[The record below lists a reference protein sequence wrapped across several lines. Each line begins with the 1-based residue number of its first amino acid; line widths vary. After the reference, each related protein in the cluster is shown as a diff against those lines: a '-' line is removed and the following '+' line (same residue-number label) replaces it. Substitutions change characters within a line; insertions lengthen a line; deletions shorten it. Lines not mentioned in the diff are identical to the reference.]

1 VKKTALT
8 LVAAFG
14 LIIMAVFAV
23 AEIRALTPRSVHAQ
37 DEPATPGAQPEVTT
51 ALGRKFY
58 SVSDTKGTIAAA
70 QQALAADP
78 KNVDLMMKLEAAQVG
93 VWQDREAIAT
103 CTRVI
108 AIAPTNAAAYVDR
121 GHREV
126 SLRQFDRAI
135 QDSTHAG
142 TLDPK
147 NPELWYNLGLAHYF
161 RFEFAPAAAAFRHA
175 VEYAVDDDNRIGST
189 NWLYVSLRRANQPA
203 EAAKALAAI
212 GPEIKAKGPH
222 YQFYLNMVRFYQG
235 TMTEADLKLPE
246 EPPANPDDELS
257 FDTMT
262 YQLGNWHLY
271 NGHPAEAQKYFER
284 VAKGKVWV
292 TWGFIGSEMELVR
305 ARGAGKP

>member
-1 VKKTALT
+1 MKKTVWA
-8 LVAAFG
+8 VVGAFAM
-14 LIIMAVFAV
+14 IVMAVFGV
-23 AEIRALTPRSVHAQ
+23 AKAIVLSDAFLAQ
-37 DEPATPGAQPEVTT
+37 GAPAASGEQPEVTT

-58 SVSDTKGTIAAA
+58 SAPDPKGTIAAA

-135 QDSTHAG
+135 QDSTYAA

-203 EAAKALAAI
+203 EAAKALSAI
-212 GPEIKAKGPH
+212 GPEMKAKGSH

-246 EPPANPDDELS
+246 EAPANPDDELS

-262 YQLGNWHLY
+262 YQLGNWQIY
-271 NGHPAEAQKYFER
+271 NGHPAEARKYFER
-284 VAKGKVWV
+284 VAKGNVWV

-305 ARGAGKP
+305 ARGAEKP

>member
-1 VKKTALT
+1 VKKIVSVLVVALAAIS
-8 LVAAFG
+8 LAIFGVAK
-14 LIIMAVFAV
+14 VTV
-23 AEIRALTPRSVHAQ
+23 PSSVTHAQ
-37 DEPATPGAQPEVTT
+37 NAPAASGTQLEVTN

-58 SVSDTKGTIAAA
+58 STPDTKGTIAAA

-108 AIAPTNAAAYVDR
+108 AIAPTNAAAYVER

-135 QDSTHAG
+135 QDSTHAA

-212 GPEIKAKGPH
+212 GPEMKAKGSH

-305 ARGAGKP
+305 ARGAEKP